1 MPTFKTPHGHWRR
14 YNATPGA
21 HQRRQRAREAASI
34 AGPAP
39 AYPPMAPLHGDW
51 LGGCINGHTV
61 ILRLMRDPS
70 HRCDQWA
77 AEVDGVTV
85 ADAAGLTRLWALL
98 HPRCC
103 RPCMTHQARHF
114 RHGLPQSLHTAM
126 PWPTCNRRTKHP
138 ISRQRRRAS
147 MSLRR

>member
-1 MPTFKTPHGHWRR
+1 MLTFKTPHGHWRR

-21 HQRRQRAREAASI
+21 HQRRQRTREAASI

-39 AYPPMAPLHGDW
+39 DYPPMAPLHGDW
-51 LGGCINGHTV
+51 LGGCVNGQTV
-61 ILRLMRDPS
+61 ILRLMRDQH

-98 HPRCC
+98 HPRWAKS
-103 RPCMTHQARHF
+103 P
-114 RHGLPQSLHTAM
+114 
-126 PWPTCNRRTKHP
+126 
-138 ISRQRRRAS
+138 
-147 MSLRR
+147 SLRAMATQQERWTARDELDAAAA